1 MEQTPVPT
9 TVTVEVSDLGDV
21 FSMLPSEV
29 LATNILRRWDREK
42 IESFARHLLGDEPH
56 VVPANLAPV
65 PVSDRTRCSW
75 TLSGDRW
82 IAACGT
88 DTPDCPPPPNCPG
101 CGCRIVTEKTNGDTK
116 AEWTKVLRDPCY
128 YQRNI
133 GSVLSGA
140 IKDAIDYIEAQGEKI
155 DRLTTLNASLNEQN
169 VGLAE
174 AINGRFQRAIE
185 FLDRAQKAEAEQ
197 EDLRG
202 RLDGLMEALNIEN
215 LAAIQHEIWSKWMI
229 WMFANGGI
237 ATVGGWTMHA
247 EKILRWTRQAHTVY
261 DDLSEPEKQSDRDVV
276 QECMGNVFKALAAAR
291 GEKEA

>member
-1 MEQTPVPT
+1 MAVSGLRLSREPQEDRTMDDTTETGRGSRPMEQTPVPT

-140 IKDAIDYIEAQGEKI
+140 IKDAIDYIDAQGEKI
-155 DRLTTLNASLNEQN
+155 DRLTTLNTSLNEQN
-169 VGLAE
+169 ASLVEENVRLTIQNTNLIELARSLRE
-174 AINGRFQRAIE
+174 SREFWKTCYEGDSPCQR
-185 FLDRAQKAEAEQ
+185 
-197 EDLRG
+197 
-202 RLDGLMEALNIEN
+202 
-215 LAAIQHEIWSKWMI
+215 
-229 WMFANGGI
+229 
-237 ATVGGWTMHA
+237 
-247 EKILRWTRQAHTVY
+247 
-261 DDLSEPEKQSDRDVV
+261 
-276 QECMGNVFKALAAAR
+276 
-291 GEKEA
+291 

>member
-1 MEQTPVPT
+1 MHDTTETGRGSRPMEQTPVPT

-140 IKDAIDYIEAQGEKI
+140 IKDAIDYIDAQGEKI
-155 DRLTTLNASLNEQN
+155 ARLTSLNTSLNEQN
-169 VGLAE
+169 VSLAE
-174 AINGRFQRAIE
+174 EITKLKTIPLATQVSLSEYRQMDER
-185 FLDRAQKAEAEQ
+185 LRKAKTER
-197 EDLRG
+197 EDLRRRMDG
-202 RLDGLMEALNIEN
+202 VVKTAERAYRVIDGLRTGPLDWADELGQAI
-215 LAAIQHEIWSKWMI
+215 AA
-229 WMFANGGI
+229 
-237 ATVGGWTMHA
+237 V
-247 EKILRWTRQAHTVY
+247 
-261 DDLSEPEKQSDRDVV
+261 
-276 QECMGNVFKALAAAR
+276 R
-291 GEKEA
+291 GEE